1 MSRELRSA
9 SKSAALH
16 GKQNSRRGYCVVMS
30 EENLEV
36 VRRAYA
42 ALSRG
47 DADTLRGL
55 AVPELVVDFSRRQI
69 DRVVMRDRE
78 DALAW
83 LSRTR
88 DTWEDWP
95 TWEPLELLDA
105 GDKVVAVINTSA
117 RGKGSGVAVEAKVWN
132 LWTLRDGKLAAL
144 KYYGDDRAA
153 ALEAA
158 GLSE

>member
-1 MSRELRSA
+1 
-9 SKSAALH
+9 
-16 GKQNSRRGYCVVMS
+16 VMS
-30 EENLEV
+30 PENTEV
-36 VRRAYA
+36 VRRTYA

-47 DADTLRGL
+47 DVDTLRGL

-69 DRVVMRDRE
+69 DPGVMRDRE
-78 DALAW
+78 EALAW

-88 DTWEDWP
+88 DTWDDWP
-95 TWEPLELLDA
+95 TWEPLEVLDA
-105 GDKVVAVINTSA
+105 GDKVIAFINTSA

-132 LWTLRDGKLAAL
+132 LWTLRDGKLVEL
-144 KYYGDDRAA
+144 RYFGDDRAA